1 METNRETQVWQ
12 RVGAPPNSGQSP
24 QELRILLQ
32 NAGERVSL
40 FRSLSGQ
47 TSRSR
52 EQIKQLQ
59 ELELGNIA
67 CLKGMLAFSDQDTKI
82 PVRNL
87 PPAPARQSLIRG
99 YYLAKKA
106 AAEYT
111 ARSVDP
117 EFGIV
122 YQQMA
127 GREAIICALVT
138 QLLGET

>member
-67 CLKGMLAFSDQDTKI
+67 CLKGMLAFSGQDTKI
-82 PVRNL
+82 PVRSL

>member
-1 METNRETQVWQ
+1 MESNRETQVWQ
-12 RVGAPPNSGQSP
+12 RVGAPPNQSQSP

-32 NAGERVSL
+32 NAWERASL

-52 EQIKQLQ
+52 EHIKQLQ

-67 CLKGMLAFSDQDTKI
+67 CLKGMLAFSGHDIKI
-82 PVRNL
+82 SARNL

-117 EFGIV
+117 EFGMV
-122 YQQMA
+122 YQEMA
-127 GREAIICALVT
+127 GREAKICALVT
-138 QLLGET
+138 QLLGEI

>member
-47 TSRSR
+47 TFRSR

-67 CLKGMLAFSDQDTKI
+67 CLKGMLAFSGQDTKI
-82 PVRNL
+82 PVRSL

>member
-67 CLKGMLAFSDQDTKI
+67 CLKGILAFSGQDSKI

>member
-52 EQIKQLQ
+52 E
-59 ELELGNIA
+59 LELGNIA
-67 CLKGMLAFSDQDTKI
+67 CLKGMLAFSGQDTKV

>member
-32 NAGERVSL
+32 NAGERGSL

-67 CLKGMLAFSDQDTKI
+67 CLKGMLAFSGQDTKI
-82 PVRNL
+82 PVRN
-87 PPAPARQSLIRG
+87 PAPARQSLIRG

>member
-32 NAGERVSL
+32 NAGERGSL

-67 CLKGMLAFSDQDTKI
+67 CLKGMLAFSGQDTKI

>member
-67 CLKGMLAFSDQDTKI
+67 CLKGMLAFYGQDTKI
-82 PVRNL
+82 PVRSL